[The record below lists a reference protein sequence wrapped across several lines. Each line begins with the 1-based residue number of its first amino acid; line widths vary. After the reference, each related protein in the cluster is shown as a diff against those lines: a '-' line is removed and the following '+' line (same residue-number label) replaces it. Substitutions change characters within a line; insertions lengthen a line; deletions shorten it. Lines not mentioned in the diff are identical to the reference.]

1 MIWRIEHLLIT
12 SKQTKGHMNK
22 TKLTLFIGL
31 GLLVGWLTPS
41 AVQAAG
47 PTHSGIIGQVFIGPT
62 CPSIPPG
69 FDCPD
74 GPFRTSI
81 SVYSDTGRFI
91 TRFTTDS
98 EGEFEVTLKPGSYV
112 LVPDVAGG
120 IHPPGVAAV
129 EVVVQKKE
137 FTPVIIIYD
146 SGLR

>member
-1 MIWRIEHLLIT
+1 
-12 SKQTKGHMNK
+12 MNK

-41 AVQAAG
+41 AIQAAG
-47 PTHSGIIGQVFIGPT
+47 PTHSGIVGQVFIGPT
-62 CPSIPPG
+62 CGGPV
-69 FDCPD
+69 FCPD
-74 GPFRTSI
+74 RPFQTSF

>member
-1 MIWRIEHLLIT
+1 
-12 SKQTKGHMNK
+12 MNK

-41 AVQAAG
+41 PIQAAG

-62 CPSIPPG
+62 CPIIR
-69 FDCPD
+69 CPD
-74 GPFRTSI
+74 RPFQTSF

-112 LVPDVAGG
+112 LVPDVAGS

-137 FTPVIIIYD
+137 FTPVIITYD